1 MRRHRHPDL
10 PTLCGLFF
18 GLALFAPIGAHAEDL
33 PIPPDASTTTDRAA
47 TPTDFDCLQD
57 WAMVGHTRYK
67 SLNGRLPEV
76 LAVAAAPQG
85 KTFPVGTL
93 VMLQP
98 SEAMLKRAPGSNPA
112 TDDWEYL
119 KLALKRDQVEI
130 LERGGVEVKNIAGAC
145 NDCHTTPGADRI
157 CANAPGCK
165 PLPNFV
171 VKAALKAVATDPR
184 CAAPRGQA
192 AP

>member
-1 MRRHRHPDL
+1 MSWCAL
-10 PTLCGLFF
+10 LAF
-18 GLALFAPIGAHAEDL
+18 GLKPMAIAHAEDL
-33 PIPPDASTTTDRAA
+33 PAAPSPSADRDATAA
-47 TPTDFDCLQD
+47 DFDCLQD

-67 SLNGRLPEV
+67 SLNDRLPEV

-85 KTFPVGTL
+85 KSFPVGTL

-119 KLALKRDQVEI
+119 KLAIKKGQVEI
-130 LERGGVEVKNIAGAC
+130 LERGGPEVKNIAGSC
-145 NDCHTTPGADRI
+145 NDCHTTPGADRV

-165 PLPNFV
+165 PLPSFV
-171 VKAALKAVATDPR
+171 IKAALKAVATDPR
-184 CAAPRGQA
+184 CAEA
-192 AP
+192 ARKPLP